1 LSTQAGK
8 SLKEQNRW
16 QLWLVIAANVVAF
29 YFVLQSDVLSTAGL
43 KGIFATVSN
52 LLPIGLA
59 IVVTTVL
66 NGILKSNVKD
76 RIVFLRWKDTLP
88 GHRAFS
94 KHGPADPRI
103 DMAVLK
109 KLCANKLP
117 TDPADQNRTWYRMYK
132 SVEHHPS
139 VSQVHKDFLLTRDY
153 AGFAAIFL
161 IVFGT
166 AAMLVVQSWR
176 ISLGYC
182 AALLFQWLIV
192 RHAASTYGIRFTQ
205 TVLAEKFAAAPGKG
219 RGAAS

>member
-1 LSTQAGK
+1 LSAPAGK

-94 KHGPADPRI
+94 KYGPADPRI
-103 DMAVLK
+103 DMAALK

-117 TDPADQNRTWYRMYK
+117 TDPADQNRTWYRLYK

-166 AAMLVVQSWR
+166 AAVLAVQSWR

-205 TVLAEKFAAAPGKG
+205 TVLAEKSAAAPGKG
-219 RGAAS
+219 RGAAL